1 MGILEN
7 LLATY
12 ENDKSNPFLPY
23 GIGIE
28 YRNASDLENAL
39 KFFLIVKND
48 FPEYVPNYFHLGQT
62 YESLDKIEDAKSAYK
77 TGIEVAEKANDAH
90 ALSELRGAL
99 NIIE

>member
-12 ENDKSNPFLPY
+12 ENNKSNPFLPY

-28 YRNASDLENAL
+28 YRNAGDLNSAL
-39 KFFLIVKND
+39 KFFLIVEKD

-62 YESLDKIEDAKSAYK
+62 YESLEKVEDAKKAYSD
-77 TGIEVAEKANDAH
+77 GIEVAEKAGDAH

-99 NIIE
+99 NLIS